1 MLRRGAFGDINTIP
15 EELQGTEIT
24 FRFASPVEKAK
35 RQIEEGTVGMAIDKI
50 LTVGQIKP
58 EVMNRINWDEYGKF
72 IAESNDFPSSLLLDD
87 AAVAEIAAAQAQ
99 AAEEEKAMEGAE
111 RMAGAAKNMG
121 GAPDQLVEGL
131 MQ

>member
-87 AAVAEIAAAQAQ
+87 AAVAEINAVQAQ